1 MVYRDEETTSA
12 EDFEAIVSELEDEH
26 CNQDE
31 TKEKAIAVPGEPYV
45 RESVLELDRIQ
56 KGKHEA
62 IFKGSGPI
70 TQLGIVLGDDYK
82 SFDIGAPHIIAV
94 TINPQQ
100 MTIDEVQT
108 DDEDQMSIDDVEP
121 PVPVEDE

>member
-1 MVYRDEETTSA
+1 MVYRDEDTTSA

-31 TKEKAIAVPGEPYV
+31 AEGKAVPGEPYL
-45 RESVLELDRIQ
+45 RESVLELERIQ

-108 DDEDQMSIDDVEP
+108 DDEDQMTIDDVEP
-121 PVPVEDE
+121 PVEDE